1 VASEHH
7 PIKDH
12 LKIFGPALLITLLAF
27 ILAYQFVQPAPPDR
41 ITMATGGKEG
51 AYYLFGQR
59 YRDFLKQ
66 ERISLDVINTAGS
79 VDNIRLLR
87 ERKADVAFVQGGT
100 TGEGEE
106 NDLISL
112 GSLYFEPIWVFH
124 RKQLKV
130 EHLTDLLEKRIAIGP
145 EGSGTRAVALQL
157 LGDNSVNSSNSTL
170 LELSGR
176 NAADALLG
184 SEIDAA
190 FFIASPRSPIVRA
203 LLDSTEIRLM
213 DFKRADAYTRTHRYL
228 SSVTLPQGVINLRQ
242 NIPDR
247 ETRLLAATANL
258 VVHKETHPAL
268 IDLFLQGATEL
279 HGPGGWFESAGQF
292 PQPDYL
298 VYPLSTDAKRFYDYG
313 PPLLQRYLP
322 FWAATLVDRLK
333 VMLLPL
339 IALMIPLIKIMP
351 PIYRWRIRS
360 RIYRWYR
367 EVLTLDKSVF
377 QQGTDIGQAIEE
389 LDAIER
395 EVSKVSVPLS
405 FAEELYDL
413 RLHIALV
420 REKLEKHG

>member
-1 VASEHH
+1 MASEHH

-157 LGDNSVNSSNSTL
+157 LGDNSINSSNSTL

-203 LLDSTEIRLM
+203 LLDSTDIRLM
-213 DFKRADAYTRTHRYL
+213 DFKRADAYTRTHRFL

-258 VVHKETHPAL
+258 VVHRKTHPAL

>member
-1 VASEHH
+1 
-7 PIKDH
+7 
-12 LKIFGPALLITLLAF
+12 
-27 ILAYQFVQPAPPDR
+27 
-41 ITMATGGKEG
+41 M
-51 AYYLFGQR
+51 
-59 YRDFLKQ
+59 
-66 ERISLDVINTAGS
+66 
-79 VDNIRLLR
+79 
-87 ERKADVAFVQGGT
+87 
-100 TGEGEE
+100 
-106 NDLISL
+106 
-112 GSLYFEPIWVFH
+112 
-124 RKQLKV
+124 
-130 EHLTDLLEKRIAIGP
+130 AIGP

-157 LGDNSVNSSNSTL
+157 LGDNSINTSNSTL

-176 NAADALLG
+176 KAADALLG
-184 SEIDAA
+184 GQIDAA

-213 DFKRADAYTRTHRYL
+213 DFKRADAYTRTHRFL

-242 NIPDR
+242 DIPDR

-258 VVHKETHPAL
+258 VVHKQTHPAL
-268 IDLFLQGATEL
+268 IDLLLQGATEL
-279 HGPGGWFESAGQF
+279 HGPGGWFETAGEF

-377 QQGTDIGQAIEE
+377 QQGTDIHHAIAE